1 MYLISSEWVNEWLK
15 FTQNNDKFKESPP
28 GPVSNESLEKDLV
41 FDENFDKVKKNMD
54 YYFLT
59 KEVWEFFF
67 NIYGGGPA
75 LMMNNVEDRLNAT
88 QLSEAGSNKFE
99 IQSVTSSNFSNN
111 KSRTQTANTQNE
123 SNYNSP

>member
-1 MYLISSEWVNEWLK
+1 M
-15 FTQNNDKFKESPP
+15 KESPP
-28 GPVSNESLEKDLV
+28 GPICNESLEKDLV
-41 FDENFDKVKKNMD
+41 IEENFNKVKKNVD

-75 LMMNNVEDRLNAT
+75 IMINNLEDKLNIT

-99 IQSVTSSNFSNN
+99 LMSVASSNVSQYRNN
-111 KSRTQTANTQNE
+111 NN
-123 SNYNSP
+123 